1 MSPPSF
7 GPAVSLFAPVWCGT
21 ASPVTKKN
29 ALSIGEWDGR
39 AFLSWSG
46 SRWDESSGPSVRA
59 QQGDVESR
67 LLLVRLQ
74 CLLAVGPHCW
84 HISSMSDSRKLK
96 MLGLSTDPISLWH
109 AGTKRFSKVQM
120 KSSTLLGSDPL
131 WAALFCWKTLFGQ
144 KRIKRRRSGEQNIR
158 SEDKL

>member
-1 MSPPSF
+1 M
-7 GPAVSLFAPVWCGT
+7 WCGT
-21 ASPVTKKN
+21 ACPVTKKKM
-29 ALSIGEWDGR
+29 LSASE
-39 AFLSWSG
+39 SG
-46 SRWDESSGPSVRA
+46 MGVPFWADPDLNEMKVVDLQWERSR
-59 QQGDVESR
+59 GDVESR

-144 KRIKRRRSGEQNIR
+144 KRIKRRCSGEQNIR